1 MKKSELRQLIRE
13 EIEKTLKEEMKNA
26 QEVQQV
32 ISILNSIDVD
42 EDTMLYIIDKV
53 KLSYAIGRRPSF

>member
-1 MKKSELRQLIRE
+1 MRKSELRQIIRE
-13 EIEKTLKEEMKNA
+13 EIETTLKEEMKNS